1 MITMHNDDQT
11 HVLIFF
17 INYTNLVQF
26 LIVNAYIDI
35 WIICLTASGLSIECY
50 ASICPSGSKP
60 LRLPNFRNPLDTP
73 YSLVGFRMGSNASF
87 GVD

>member
-1 MITMHNDDQT
+1 MHNDDQT

-35 WIICLTASGLSIECY
+35 
-50 ASICPSGSKP
+50 
-60 LRLPNFRNPLDTP
+60 
-73 YSLVGFRMGSNASF
+73 
-87 GVD
+87 